1 MHRLPTA
8 QAGHARPGQNKVIT
22 MDKLLVVGALGLVGR
37 AVIERFAGRPGLQAV
52 GLARRAAD
60 FAPGATWVRA
70 DLRDAAATCAALA
83 PHLDTTHLVYAA
95 LHEQPQL
102 TQGWRDPANM
112 ALNTRMLAHTLAALN
127 GAPLRHVTLL
137 QGTKAYG
144 VHTGR
149 PMRVPA
155 RETDALRDHVNFYF
169 DQQDLVAEQA
179 QRNGFG
185 WTAFRPQIVLG
196 VAVGSAMNPVAALG
210 AQLALCRA
218 LGEPLRYPGHPHLLT
233 ECTDARLI
241 AQAVEWAWQAPQAQ
255 GEVFNIANGDVV
267 LWRSVFDRLAAQFG
281 LPLGQ
286 PAPQRLAELMPKQAG
301 LWRQLAARE
310 GLRVADLDALVGL
323 SWQYADA
330 TYASQRPFAVPPLV
344 STVKLRQAGFAACID
359 TEDCIVEHLQ
369 AMQSQRYLPSA

>member
-1 MHRLPTA
+1 
-8 QAGHARPGQNKVIT
+8 

-37 AVIERFAGRPGLQAV
+37 AVMERFAGRPGLQAV
-52 GLARRAAD
+52 GLARREAD

-95 LHEQPQL
+95 LHELPQL

-210 AQLALCRA
+210 AQMALCRA